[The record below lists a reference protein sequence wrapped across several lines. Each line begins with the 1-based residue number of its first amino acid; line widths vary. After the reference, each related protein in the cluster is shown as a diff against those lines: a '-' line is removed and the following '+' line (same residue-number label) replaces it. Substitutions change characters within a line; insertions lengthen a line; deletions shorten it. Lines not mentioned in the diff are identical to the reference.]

1 VNLKLK
7 ALTYTIAILIG
18 VGLAISIC
26 IFLIFTYV
34 TEFVLTCIMVLAAI
48 IMSGLLIYDA
58 VIGSLGNTLGRKN
71 KDE

>member
-1 VNLKLK
+1 MNLKLK
-7 ALTYTIAILIG
+7 ALIYTIGILIG
-18 VGLAISIC
+18 IGIANSIS

-34 TEFVLTCIMVLAAI
+34 TEFIITCIMVLAAV

-58 VIGSLGNTLGRKN
+58 VIGFLGRGPKN

>member
-7 ALTYTIAILIG
+7 ALTYTIGILIG

-34 TEFVLTCIMVLAAI
+34 TTFMLTCAMVLAAI

-58 VIGSLGNTLGRKN
+58 VIGSLDNTLGRKN

>member
-7 ALTYTIAILIG
+7 ALIYTIGILIG
-18 VGLAISIC
+18 IGIAISIS

-34 TEFVLTCIMVLAAI
+34 TEFIITCIMVLAAV

-58 VIGSLGNTLGRKN
+58 VIGFLGRGPKN
-71 KDE
+71 KGE